1 MMPKDYT
8 NAPPEGWKNFDLFVV
23 DMNTYRL
30 PPTDALA
37 GRELAL
43 DFDGSA
49 MALRFDK
56 TSVAWISGDREGRDE
71 YEAIN
76 VAPDVYFVSFPVSA
90 TNTECDALIFNTE
103 TRRAV
108 HVHNWTKPE
117 AKAGEP
123 RIGQRFVGGRLAG
136 GEASGV
142 VPHRTKELTGMKA
155 IYTYSEDHDYEH
167 YYTTSKYFCWKGL
180 SGAQKGD
187 AATEPAEYW
196 KFADGQYVFG
206 WTEMIIPCSPI
217 WFICFDGSFGDNRE
231 TGVFCN
237 TNPDGT
243 MRVEPAGALIQK
255 ISQTFY
261 PNRYEKL

>member
-1 MMPKDYT
+1 MSRDYT
-8 NAPPEGWKNFDLFVV
+8 NAPPEGWKNFDQFVV
-23 DMNTYRL
+23 DMNSFRL
-30 PPTDALA
+30 PPTDVLSRGEFTFDLGASTMSLKLDHTRVNWAA
-37 GRELAL
+37 GERQ
-43 DFDGSA
+43 GQ
-49 MALRFDK
+49 DK
-56 TSVAWISGDREGRDE
+56 CEV
-71 YEAIN
+71 IN
-76 VAPDVYFVSFPVSA
+76 VAPNVYLVSFLLSA
-90 TNTECDALIFNTE
+90 TNTEYYAVIFNTE

-108 HVHNWTKPE
+108 HVHNWIKAE

-123 RIGQRFVGGRLAG
+123 RIGQRFVGGTLAG
-136 GEASGV
+136 GEASGM

-167 YYTTSKYFCWKGL
+167 YYITSEYFCWKGL

-187 AATEPAEYW
+187 AAIEPAEYW

-261 PNRYEKL
+261 PNRFEKL

>member
-1 MMPKDYT
+1 MSRDYT

-30 PPTDALA
+30 PPTNALA
-37 GRELAL
+37 SREFTF
-43 DFDGSA
+43 DFAASP
-49 MALRFDK
+49 MTLRFDE
-56 TSVAWISGDREGRDE
+56 TRVAWTSGDRQGQDE

-76 VAPDVYFVSFPVSA
+76 VAPDVYFVSFQVSA
-90 TNTECDALIFNTE
+90 TNTECDAVIFNTE

-108 HVHNWTKPE
+108 HVHNWIKAD

-123 RIGQRFVGGRLAG
+123 RIGQRFNGGVLAG
-136 GEASGV
+136 GDPSGM
-142 VPHRTKELTGMKA
+142 VPHQTKELTGLKA
-155 IYTYSEDHDYEH
+155 IYAYSPGHDYEH
-167 YYTTSKYFCWKGL
+167 YYITSKYFCWKGL

-187 AATEPAEYW
+187 AAIEPAEYW

-231 TGVFCN
+231 TGIFCN
-237 TNPDGT
+237 TNADGT
-243 MRVEPAGALIQK
+243 LRVEPAGALAQK
-255 ISQTFY
+255 ISQTYY
-261 PNRYEKL
+261 PNQFEKL